1 MKHRHHNRKTANTHG
16 TRAPV
21 SAVRPD
27 GRRWRLLALL
37 ILAFAVFPAMFA
49 LLPLI
54 SRHKL
59 LWLATAKPDSSAAS
73 DRQPAWQVGML
84 RPNGLRII
92 PSGRSDASHVL
103 DPNQFSDKDVRHSYW
118 VATQIPAVLNK
129 LYCWCGCENRGEHR
143 SNLQCFE
150 DKMAVDCA
158 VCQGTA
164 EIAWQMTQN
173 GVRDAGK
180 IQAAVDAK
188 WAPKG

>member
-1 MKHRHHNRKTANTHG
+1 MKHRDHSRKTANTHG
-16 TRAPV
+16 TSAPI
-21 SAVRPD
+21 ATHRPD

-37 ILAFAVFPAMFA
+37 ILALAVLPAVYA

-54 SRHKL
+54 TRRRL
-59 LWLATAKPDSSAAS
+59 LRLVTAKPDLPAAPG
-73 DRQPAWQVGML
+73 RQPAWQVGML
-84 RPNGLRII
+84 RPDGLRII

-103 DPNQFSDKDVRHSYW
+103 DPNQFSDKDIRHSYW
-118 VATQIPAVLNK
+118 VATQIPAVLNQ
-129 LYCWCGCENRGEHR
+129 LYCWCGCENRGVHR

-164 EIAWQMTQN
+164 EIAYQMTRN

>member
-1 MKHRHHNRKTANTHG
+1 MKHRHHNRKTANTHA

-21 SAVRPD
+21 AAVRPD

-37 ILAFAVFPAMFA
+37 ILAFAVFPAVFA

-54 SRHKL
+54 WRHKL

>member
-1 MKHRHHNRKTANTHG
+1 MKHRDRNRKAAGTQRTGIPAATH
-16 TRAPV
+16 
-21 SAVRPD
+21 RPD

-37 ILAFAVFPAMFA
+37 MLAFAVFPAAFA
-49 LLPLI
+49 LLPPI
-54 SRHKL
+54 TGHRL
-59 LWLATAKPDSSAAS
+59 LSLATAKPDSPAAPQS
-73 DRQPAWQVGML
+73 KWHVGML

-103 DPNQFSDKDVRHSYW
+103 DPNQFSDKDIRHSYW
-118 VATQIPAVLNK
+118 VATQIPAVLNQ
-129 LYCWCGCENRGEHR
+129 LYCWCGCENRGVHR

-164 EIAWQMTQN
+164 EIAYQMTQN

-188 WAPKG
+188 WALKG